1 MRLNVWRHFFLT
13 FCALCVSGLLFV
25 ACGASLNLEKT
36 LTAPAFYEEFLSAQ
50 VDGEEFNVPSG
61 QAIVMYADHLP
72 QAGGSGDEAVSKEV
86 LKNQLKSLAFSP
98 AFKEIPAVW
107 GLSNHCT
114 YTIYVD
120 AYYVGTLHIAVV
132 DSKMA
137 HQIVTKWR
145 TDNHVA
151 THYTSENE
159 IPCLA
164 A

>member
-1 MRLNVWRHFFLT
+1 MEYK
-13 FCALCVSGLLFV
+13 GDEQP
-25 ACGASLNLEKT
+25 SLNF
-36 LTAPAFYEEFLSAQ
+36 AVSP
-50 VDGEEFNVPSG
+50 G

-72 QAGGSGDEAVSKEV
+72 QAGGSGDAAVSNAE
-86 LKNQLKSLAFSP
+86 LENQLTILTLSP
-98 AFKEIPAVW
+98 SFKQIPAIW
-107 GLSNHCT
+107 GLINHCT

-120 AYYVGTLHIAVV
+120 AYYIGTLHITVV
-132 DSKMA
+132 DAKLA
-137 HQIVTKWR
+137 HQILTQWK